1 MVTNN
6 AANAQN
12 AQYNLIVGTGSAYT
26 NIAPSATSGV
36 PLISQGAAS
45 NPAYGTAVVAG
56 GGTGVTSNTAYAVL
70 CGGTTG
76 TGAIQS
82 VASVGSSG
90 QVLTSNGAG
99 ALPTFQSLPTQSLPT
114 WTLAN
119 AGGTALTGAATITV
133 SGLSNVNSIMV
144 IVEAASSASAQSAI
158 GIRLNTDTGNNYYR
172 FGSQIIAVNP
182 YSTATITNSQ
192 SGATD
197 FVRLIGMSTNAGSTG
212 SGTFFV
218 TGCNTSGVKIFQS
231 QGGANASTGTD
242 QVINIYGGYY
252 NSASVITSVSVFS
265 NVGNFD
271 AGTVYVY
278 TSP

>member
-1 MVTNN
+1 M
-6 AANAQN
+6 AQGYSS
-12 AQYNLIVGTGSAYT
+12 QL
-26 NIAPSATSGV
+26 
-36 PLISQGAAS
+36 PLPLTVS
-45 NPAYGTAVVAG
+45 N
-56 GGTGVTSNTAYAVL
+56 GGTGVSSNTAYAVL
-70 CGGTTG
+70 CGGTSSTS
-76 TGAIQS
+76 AIQS

-99 ALPTFQSLPTQSLPT
+99 ALPTFQSLPT

-182 YSTATITNSQ
+182 YSTATVTNSQ